1 VQLHRQFPR
10 RHVYSSPRFRSAFVD
25 LTAARIS
32 QQLILTRA
40 KFWQETKLYDTVTRM
55 LVMKGRNLPDDFPFK
70 GDAVLD
76 LRGCTFELFVV
87 SDTDNEAVLEKQ
99 ARSLAEAQDPSKF
112 SRDPYIQL
120 EKYYEK

>member
-1 VQLHRQFPR
+1 
-10 RHVYSSPRFRSAFVD
+10 
-25 LTAARIS
+25 
-32 QQLILTRA
+32 
-40 KFWQETKLYDTVTRM
+40 M

-99 ARSLAEAQDPSKF
+99 ARSLAEAQDPSKL